1 MDLAKTNLTKNILIG
16 MLAGVVVGLLLFL
29 LGLNENSFVKAFVL
43 DGILKIVG
51 DIFVRSL
58 KVLVVPLVL
67 VSLICG
73 TAAMDDVRRLGS
85 VGVKTVGLYLGTTC
99 IAISIALGLAMI
111 FQPGEGF
118 ELTDEAVSYT
128 AAEAPPLVEVI
139 INIFPT
145 NPIQAMAEGNMLQVI
160 TFAILFGI
168 ALVLSGEPGSRVLS
182 IFKDLN
188 EVIMKLVV
196 LLMHFAPFGVFA
208 KITLVFATTGY
219 GAIKTLGLYFVLV
232 LSALILHAI
241 VVYPLLLKSLSGLNP
256 ILFFKKF
263 RNAQMF
269 AFSTASSNATIP
281 VTLRSVEERLGVRNR
296 VASFTVPLGATIN
309 MDGTAIMQ
317 GVATVFIANVA
328 GVDLAFSQILM
339 VIVTATLASIGTAGV
354 PGVGLIMLAMVL
366 QQVGLPVEY
375 IGLII
380 GIDRLLDM
388 VRTAVNVT
396 GDATVSCIIA
406 KSENEID
413 ESIFSDPDAG
423 VLE

>member
-29 LGLNENSFVKAFVL
+29 FGLNENSFVKAFVL
-43 DGILKIVG
+43 DGILKVVG

-85 VGVKTVGLYLGTTC
+85 VGVKTVALYLATTC

-118 ELTDEAVSYT
+118 ELTDETVSY
-128 AAEAPPLVEVI
+128 AAPEAPPLVDVI

-145 NPIQAMAEGNMLQVI
+145 NPMKAMADGNMLQVI
-160 TFAILFGI
+160 TFSILVGI
-168 ALVLSGEPGSRVLS
+168 SLVLSGKPGSRVLS
-182 IFKDLN
+182 LFQDLN

-196 LLMHFAPFGVFA
+196 MLMHFAPFGVFA

-232 LSALILHAI
+232 LSALVLHAI
-241 VVYPLLLKSLSGLNP
+241 VVYPVLLKSLSGLNP

-263 RNAQMF
+263 RGTQMF

-413 ESIFSDPDAG
+413 ESVFSDPEAG
-423 VLE
+423 ILD